1 MRVFLLFAGI
11 FILGFGTAHADK
23 PVTYKVSITNL
34 TKGQVMTP
42 PVVVVRRKSFV
53 LFTLGE
59 EASEGL
65 KRQARDGDPQL
76 LLDELKVAEGV
87 GSTTVGG
94 GPILWRETQVIEFSA
109 SPRDQLSVSSM
120 LASTNDAFVARRGL
134 SLKSI
139 KGRKR
144 VVLLR
149 VYDAGAEINDEL
161 CAHIPGPPCGN
172 AGVDTEDNE
181 GFVHF
186 HPGLG
191 LQGDLDQSHTFAN
204 IAARVIIERIR

>member
-1 MRVFLLFAGI
+1 MRVFLLFVGMI
-11 FILGFGTAHADK
+11 VLGFNPVHAA
-23 PVTYKVSITNL
+23 PSVLYKATITNL

-42 PVVVVRRKSFV
+42 AVMIVHRPSFS

-59 EASEGL
+59 AASAGL
-65 KRQARDGDPQL
+65 QLQARDGDPTL
-76 LLDELKVAEGV
+76 LLDELAVADGV
-87 GSTTVGG
+87 ISTTVGG
-94 GPILWRETQVIEFSA
+94 SPILWGETQVIEFSA
-109 SPRDQLSVSSM
+109 SPRDQLSISSM
-120 LASTNDAFVARRGL
+120 LASTNDALVARRGL
-134 SLKSI
+134 PLKSV

-144 VVLLR
+144 VVLLH

-161 CAHIPGPPCGN
+161 CASIPGPPCN
-172 AGVDTEDNE
+172 NPFVDTVDNE

-204 IAARVIIERIR
+204 IAARIVVERIK